1 MGKNKSKEN
10 ISSCACQIF
19 PKFDS
24 NAYGTKP
31 KCAQLSI
38 PQMEANLKKKVEY
51 LSNH

>member
-38 PQMEANLKKKVEY
+38 PQMEANLKKNVEY